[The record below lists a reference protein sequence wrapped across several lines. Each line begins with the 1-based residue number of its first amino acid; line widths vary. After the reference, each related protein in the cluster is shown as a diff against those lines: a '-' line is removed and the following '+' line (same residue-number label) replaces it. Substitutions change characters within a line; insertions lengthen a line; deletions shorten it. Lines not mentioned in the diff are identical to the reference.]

1 MRHQPA
7 EGGRIRRGVDGQDD
21 PVGAGIRPGVHGAA
35 RQDGEL
41 VQVAAGAVGE
51 GEAFAVVVGVGV
63 LAPPYW
69 AVEFQDGLLAGRPVV
84 AWRVGVVC
92 VAVRVLC
99 QR

>member
-63 LAPPYW
+63 LAPPW
-69 AVEFQDGLLAGRPVV
+69 AGCQLGGWTYRGGGGGGGGRRRGGEI
-84 AWRVGVVC
+84 WRD
-92 VAVRVLC
+92 
-99 QR
+99 